1 MSELQGVFIPT
12 EMELDLNNKMACI
25 EHISY
30 RLKLPD
36 RLECKRNNGVFDT
49 DELRAMAEKF

>member
-25 EHISY
+25 EHIGI
-30 RLKLPD
+30 D
-36 RLECKRNNGVFDT
+36 
-49 DELRAMAEKF
+49 